1 MKSIKKNP
9 KVFKPFKLKKALK
22 GQPFTWIEQPA
33 VVIEAG
39 RTFEVAYLVGECRS
53 ASYPE
58 GHYVAQLQSLGDEY
72 EDTFIVKPIEDF
84 EQYCRML
91 TKLEL
96 LTETGII
103 PTSTT
108 IN

>member
-1 MKSIKKNP
+1 MMNNKSKD
-9 KVFKPFKLKKALK
+9 FKPFKLKKALK

-33 VVIEAG
+33 EVIDAG
-39 RTFEVAYLVGECRS
+39 RTFDVAYLIGESRS
-53 ASYPE
+53 TSYPD
-58 GHYVAQLQSLGDEY
+58 GCYVVQLQSLDDES
-72 EDTFIVKPIEDF
+72 EDTFIVAPIEVF

-91 TKLEL
+91 TKLEI